1 MKPSVSGGRRLAAV
15 PPRLCRL
22 YREQGAMFV
31 KIHGVWLC
39 PGFTSF
45 PSLDKVQKTG
55 QQHSDTLKVMKIC
68 RGFYYINRSRS
79 TKKAFSNQIPAY
91 SEAKRILSFHFG
103 PIPVWM
109 MSIKVIIGMGREGL
123 WILTYYYSYF
133 CRSREWLI
141 KSRLQT
147 QIAFEINTSLV
158 MYFLSEKEKIACSLQ
173 ED

>member
-1 MKPSVSGGRRLAAV
+1 MSADCALTAQMEDEAKRVRGTASSSGA
-15 PPRLCRL
+15 PCLCRL

-45 PSLDKVQKTG
+45 PSLDKIQKTG

-68 RGFYYINRSRS
+68 RGFYYINRSGS

-103 PIPVWM
+103 RVPVWM
-109 MSIKVIIGMGREGL
+109 KSIKVIIGMGREGL
-123 WILTYYYSYF
+123 WILTYYYSCF
-133 CRSREWLI
+133 SGAGSDWLRAVF
-141 KSRLQT
+141 KPRL
-147 QIAFEINTSLV
+147 L
-158 MYFLSEKEKIACSLQ
+158 LR
-173 ED
+173 